1 MGIGRLARLVGI
13 GLVVTVVIVVVI
25 VGATALLPSSPDKHE
40 TWPRSA
46 PSTVAVDPNTD
57 IAIIVNDP
65 LQWWAAVW
73 VKKPLTAD
81 GYKQLAK
88 SIGDP
93 ELQDRHGQVQV
104 FDDKWARN
112 MVLAENRFTEL
123 TDEEEKRWDRHL
135 VMVYVHNADGFWFDR

>member
-93 ELQDRHGQVQV
+93 ELQDRHGQVQLL
-104 FDDKWARN
+104 DDKWVRS
-112 MVLAENRFTEL
+112 MVLPENQSIDMSHKEMS
-123 TDEEEKRWDRHL
+123 RWEQHL
-135 VMVYVHNADGFWFDR
+135 RITYVHDAKGFWFDR